1 MLTFTFGNTRSF
13 FEAEEVTTTKG
24 EDMVTQSQLEAQ
36 YRADLEAMGGQLSVS
51 KDEYIASLQRT
62 ADGGF
67 IYPEEI
73 GKATES
79 NTANLRTSYDPSD
92 NKYRQ
97 QYRKDLAL
105 VGHLSVTE
113 DEYVASL
120 KRTAAGGVV
129 L

>member
-13 FEAEEVTTTKG
+13 FEAEEATTTKG

-36 YRADLEAMGGQLSVS
+36 YRADLEAMGGNLSVS

-73 GKATES
+73 GKATEG
-79 NTANLRTSYDPSD
+79 NTANLSTSHDPRD
-92 NKYRQ
+92 EKYRQ

-105 VGHLSVTE
+105 VGRLSVSE